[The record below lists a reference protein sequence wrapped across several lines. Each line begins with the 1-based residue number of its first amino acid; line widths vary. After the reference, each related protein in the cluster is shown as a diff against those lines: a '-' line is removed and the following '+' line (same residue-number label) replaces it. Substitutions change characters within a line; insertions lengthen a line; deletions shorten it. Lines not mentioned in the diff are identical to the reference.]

1 MCIPVD
7 ARSGALAVHEV
18 ACSDE
23 DSESMRSK
31 IISDLKTDA
40 PVGPRNRATGLS
52 DIRNLPLIELAGTG
66 PNSYAHVAPSAS
78 VFKSTFR

>member
-31 IISDLKTDA
+31 ILSDLKTDA
-40 PVGPRNRATGLS
+40 PAGPRNQGNWLVRHSQSPFDRVGGYWPEFLRARRTVSLG
-52 DIRNLPLIELAGTG
+52 
-66 PNSYAHVAPSAS
+66 V
-78 VFKSTFR
+78 

>member
-23 DSESMRSK
+23 DSEPMRSK
-31 IISDLKTDA
+31 ILSDLKTDA
-40 PVGPRNRATGLS
+40 PVGP
-52 DIRNLPLIELAGTG
+52 P
-66 PNSYAHVAPSAS
+66 
-78 VFKSTFR
+78 